1 MNNSRAL
8 LVIILVFLFF
18 AALVVKLVDIQIIRS
33 EELKYYAQRQ
43 QTGVEVIPAEQGLI
57 YDRNNVL
64 LVYNRPDV
72 SFYVDLRMISEKSK
86 KDIAASFSKVLG
98 KSRNYYMNLMNGSKK
113 TICLEKKVINE
124 KANSLKEIKRV
135 GFFYRDDPTRVYH
148 YNDLAAHLLGYVD
161 GDLRG
166 VAGVSKYFEE
176 ELNGQN
182 GSKVIDKN
190 AIGDVVTVEDAET
203 EPAIPGDNIYLTI
216 DKDYQQILEEELR
229 KGVNEYGAASAT
241 GIIMN
246 PNTGEILAIANI
258 DDFDPNEYWKYNDFQ
273 RRNRAITDTYEPGS
287 TFKSFTIASLID
299 QRLCKLNEKI
309 NVENGSYRYKSV
321 NIKDTHPFKSLT
333 VKEVIEQSSNI
344 GVSKLVQRIDDE
356 KYFKYLRGFGFGNF
370 TSITLPGETAGK
382 LKKPTEWSS
391 VSKAYISFGYEI
403 SVTPIQMITGYA
415 ALINGGVLLEPQLI
429 SKEVN
434 YNGHLVKEFTPKEVR
449 KVISSET
456 SATMRNLLAG
466 VVKNGTGKKAYSDL
480 ITVGGKTGTSQKLV
494 NGSYS
499 KKDYNSSF
507 IGFFPVDD
515 PQVVC
520 LILLNSPDLGKY
532 GGLVAAPIFKNVAER
547 IIKTDVDKFQ
557 HDINPE
563 LLNNLKFA
571 NHNKEREQQKT
582 KQTSELNI
590 KGINI
595 SSVKVMPDL
604 VSSSIKDAIF
614 TLTKLGVKYKINGS
628 GTIASQSIPAG
639 KNLNGNETCVL
650 DCSEIYVKGAALY

>member
-8 LVIILVFLFF
+8 LIIILVFLFF

-595 SSVKVMPDL
+595 SSIKVMPDL

-628 GTIASQSIPAG
+628 GIIATQSIPAG
-639 KNLNGNETCVL
+639 KNLNGNEICVL